1 MRGRRQI
8 GVAHAEID
16 DVGAAIAGRG
26 LGAVHLLEY
35 VRRQPANAVE
45 IFHRRL
51 GDFLETY
58 HGFVSAPV
66 AWPPLGAAGRAR
78 DGAVDEGFFRAS
90 AMAFLLAGGFAWVL
104 GCVAVLR

>member
-1 MRGRRQI
+1 VRRRRQI

-26 LGAVHLLEY
+26 LGAVHLLEN
-35 VRRQPANAVE
+35 VRRQPADAIE

-51 GDFLETY
+51 GDFLDSY

-66 AWPPLGAAGRAR
+66 ACPPLGAAGRAA

-90 AMAFLLAGGFAWVL
+90 AMAFLPAGGFAGL
-104 GCVAVLR
+104 LACVAVLR